1 MDYLQKG
8 GKPDQLKSA
17 GIRPNLMK
25 RGAGTFWSTTDAI
38 PSHGTSHPSSTTG
51 RRRWK
56 SSTDSMTW
64 SFTICRPTR
73 SRCTIWRQTGR
84 RRELL
89 LTMNEKLN
97 RLIDAEVGEDRGQ
110 MLPGGID
117 AGWDVTAETMA
128 GA

>member
-1 MDYLQKG
+1 MELYDLQTD
-8 GKPDQLKSA
+8 PFEMH
-17 GIRPNLMK
+17 NL
-25 RGAGTFWSTTDAI
+25 AAD
-38 PSHGTSHPSSTTG
+38 SS
-51 RRRWK
+51 
-56 SSTDSMTW
+56 
-64 SFTICRPTR
+64 
-73 SRCTIWRQTGR
+73 